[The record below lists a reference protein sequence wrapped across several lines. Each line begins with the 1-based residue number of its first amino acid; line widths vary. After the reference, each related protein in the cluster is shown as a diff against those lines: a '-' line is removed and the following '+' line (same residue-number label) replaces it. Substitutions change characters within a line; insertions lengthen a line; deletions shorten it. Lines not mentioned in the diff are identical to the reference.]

1 MPYFTEAYVIGL
13 MVEYFKLLIYFL
25 SKLKRSPFIMQNNS
39 NASLVGTQIEQKA
52 LLRGEH
58 RPWGNYVV
66 LRDLEHYKLK
76 QLQVLPNQRLSL
88 QYHHNREEH
97 WIVTKGIATITVNE
111 KTWDAPA
118 GTYIFIPK
126 EAKHRLANKSNE
138 LVELIEI
145 QLGSSFEET
154 DIVRL
159 EDDYNRAGC

>member
-1 MPYFTEAYVIGL
+1 MLCFTESCVMGL
-13 MVEYFKLLIYFL
+13 MVLCFKLLIYFL
-25 SKLKRSPFIMQNNS
+25 SNLKRSPSIMQNNS

-52 LLRGEH
+52 LLTGEH
-58 RPWGNYVV
+58 RPWGNYLV
-66 LRDLEHYKLK
+66 LRDLDHYKLK

-126 EAKHRLANKSNE
+126 EAKHRLANKSND

-159 EDDYNRAGC
+159 EDDYNRGGC

>member
-1 MPYFTEAYVIGL
+1 MI
-13 MVEYFKLLIYFL
+13 
-25 SKLKRSPFIMQNNS
+25 NS
-39 NASLVGTQIEQKA
+39 QSSSSLVGTQIEQSA
-52 LLRGEH
+52 LHTGEH
-58 RPWGNYVV
+58 RPWGNYLV
-66 LRDLEHYKLK
+66 LRDLDHYKLK

-97 WIVTKGIATITVNE
+97 WIVSKGVATITVDE

-118 GTYIFIPK
+118 GSYIFIPK
-126 EAKHRLANKSNE
+126 EAKHRLANLSDD

-145 QLGSSFEET
+145 QLGNSFDET